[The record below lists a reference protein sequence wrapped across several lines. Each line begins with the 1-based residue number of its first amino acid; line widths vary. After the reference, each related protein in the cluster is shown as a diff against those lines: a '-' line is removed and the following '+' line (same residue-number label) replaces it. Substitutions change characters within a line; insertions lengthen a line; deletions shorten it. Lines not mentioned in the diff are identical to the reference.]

1 MYQLHV
7 SCQISLTHHVFIV
20 CVAETECRT
29 VRQITTPS
37 TGWNVRHAADTSVEG
52 FWRWE
57 PNQISAGDVV
67 NRHFATQNSTTER
80 SGCWLR
86 RLRVINVIRIEQLG
100 FLFIYFFL
108 SWAPFKPRCAS
119 GSERLQIGGAIGVL
133 FLTKPNQNKFSRL
146 FVRPAKRCSA
156 CFGTAS
162 WGTDEQNAGRRQ
174 AARLYHK
181 SALGAERK
189 RRVYKKIWGQRASGK
204 DGKRQEAEGKFS
216 CDRNALL
223 WFCCYV

>member
-1 MYQLHV
+1 M
-7 SCQISLTHHVFIV
+7 
-20 CVAETECRT
+20 ECRT

-37 TGWNVRHAADTSVEG
+37 TGWNVRPAADTSVEG

-57 PNQISAGDVV
+57 PNQISAWDVV

-86 RLRVINVIRIEQLG
+86 RLRVISVIKIEQLG
-100 FLFIYFFL
+100 FFGVFLFYPELHL
-108 SWAPFKPRCAS
+108 SLAV
-119 GSERLQIGGAIGVL
+119 LQGVSDFRSQDAIGVL

-156 CFGTAS
+156 CFGTSS
-162 WGTDEQNAGRRQ
+162 WGTDEQNAGRRR
-174 AARLYHK
+174 AARLYHN

-189 RRVYKKIWGQRASGK
+189 WRVYKKIWGQRASGK
-204 DGKRQEAEGKFS
+204 DGKRREAEGKFS